1 MEKIIISSC
10 LLGNNCKYN
19 GLNNYNSLVE
29 ELKKYYELIP
39 ICPEVFGGLN
49 IPRDPS
55 EIKGDK
61 VISINNK
68 DVTKEFYLGANIA
81 LDIAK
86 KNNIKI
92 AILKEGSPSC
102 GNNYIYD
109 GTFTKTKIN
118 GSGITARL
126 FKDNNIKI
134 YTENE
139 IDELLKLL

>member
-68 DVTKEFYLGANIA
+68 DVTKEFYLGANMA

-126 FKDNNIKI
+126 FKDNNINI

>member
-55 EIKGDK
+55 EIKGDS
-61 VISINNK
+61 VISKNNK
-68 DVTKEFYLGANIA
+68 DVTNEFYLGANIA

-139 IDELLKLL
+139 INELLKLL